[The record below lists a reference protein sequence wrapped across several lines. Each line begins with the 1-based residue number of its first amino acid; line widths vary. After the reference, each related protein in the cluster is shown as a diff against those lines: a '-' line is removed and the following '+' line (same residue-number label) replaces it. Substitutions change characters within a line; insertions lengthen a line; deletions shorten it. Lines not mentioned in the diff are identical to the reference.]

1 MDKNKRAM
9 QREMSQ
15 LCKSMIGFAAS
26 KKFIFF
32 YIHIHIKE
40 GDNAK
45 SLSNSYFKCFLD
57 FKIHIQNNNIFLIL
71 LDYPASI
78 NLEFFYSIS
87 SI

>member
-32 YIHIHIKE
+32 YIHIHK
-40 GDNAK
+40 
-45 SLSNSYFKCFLD
+45 Y
-57 FKIHIQNNNIFLIL
+57 IFITILINTKNEKNTIVVT
-71 LDYPASI
+71 YI
-78 NLEFFYSIS
+78 FIS
-87 SI
+87 SLLLNM